1 MKTISRTKPN
11 LDIKVDLPTT
21 IGRGYG
27 KFWHSR
33 NFYRVVKG
41 SRGSKKSKT
50 TALNFITRL
59 LKYPWANL
67 LVVRRYSN
75 TNKQSTYTDFK
86 WACNQLKV
94 THLFKFNESLPEITL
109 KRTGQKILFR
119 GLDDELKITSI
130 TVDVGLLCWAWF
142 EEAYQ
147 IETEDKFSTV
157 VESIR
162 GTLDI
167 PDFFKQI
174 TVTFNPWNERHWLK
188 RVFFDEG
195 TRRADTLS
203 LTTTFRCNE
212 WLDDVDRQRY
222 EDLYQTNPR
231 RARIVCDGEWGVA
244 EGLIYENVSIAD
256 FDKDQLLKDKA
267 NKLCLGL
274 DFGFTHDPTAL
285 TASIINDD
293 TKIIYIFD
301 EHYQSGLIT
310 REVAQMIK
318 SKGYQNT
325 TIIADCAEGRL
336 IEELKSEHGI
346 KRIKPSRKGKD
357 SIMAGVSKLQGYKII
372 VHPNLKHT
380 MDEFYSYCYQRDKEG
395 NWLNKPEDK
404 NNHLMDA
411 LRYSLQCI
419 EDKRIAVV
427 KRKSTY
433 GL

>member
-1 MKTISRTKPN
+1 MKIASK
-11 LDIKVDLPTT
+11 IDLPNVV
-21 IGRGYG
+21 GKGYG
-27 KFWHSR
+27 AFWKSK

-50 TALNFITRL
+50 TALNFIVRIL
-59 LKYPWANL
+59 RYPWSNL

-86 WACNQLKV
+86 WAANKLNV
-94 THLFKFNESLPEITL
+94 AHLFKFNESLPEITV
-109 KRTGQKILFR
+109 KATGQKVLFR

-130 TVDVGLLCWAWF
+130 TVDVGILCFAWF

-147 IETEDKFSTV
+147 IESEEKFSTV

-162 GTLDI
+162 GTLDA

-188 RVFFDEG
+188 RVFFDEK
-195 TRRADTLS
+195 TQRADTLA

-212 WLDDVDRQRY
+212 WLDKVDIQRY
-222 EDLYQTNPR
+222 EDLYKTNPR

-244 EGLIYENVSIAD
+244 EGLIYENVQIKN
-256 FDKDQLLKDKA
+256 FDKDELLKDEA
-267 NKLCLGL
+267 YQLAIGL

-285 TASIINDD
+285 CVSLINEQ
-293 TKIIYIFD
+293 KKEIYIFD
-301 EHYQSGLIT
+301 EAYQVGLIT
-310 REVAQMIK
+310 REVAKMIK
-318 SKGYQNT
+318 DKGYQRSH
-325 TIIADCAEGRL
+325 IIADCSESRL
-336 IEELKSEHGI
+336 IEELRSEHDIPRII
-346 KRIKPSRKGKD
+346 KSRKGKD
-357 SIMAGVSKLQGYKII
+357 SIMAGVSKLQGYSIF
-372 VHPNLKHT
+372 VHPSCTHI
-380 MDEFYSYCYQRDKEG
+380 MDEFYSYCYQQDKEG

-419 EDKRIAVV
+419 DGNQSKI
-427 KRKSTY
+427 KLFK
-433 GL
+433 GGF

>member
-1 MKTISRTKPN
+1 MKQTSQIEVN
-11 LDIKVDLPTT
+11 LPDIVGK
-21 IGRGYG
+21 GYG
-27 KFWHSR
+27 QFWRSR

-50 TALNFITRL
+50 TALNFVVNL
-59 LKYPWANL
+59 LKCPWANL

-94 THLFKFNESLPEITL
+94 SHKFKFNESLPEITV
-109 KRTGQKILFR
+109 KATGQKILFR

-130 TVDVGLLCWAWF
+130 TVDVGSLCWAWF

-162 GTLDI
+162 GSLQDTSAFAFNRLDGTYGNV
-167 PDFFKQI
+167 PFYKQI

-188 RVFFDEG
+188 KVFFDED
-195 TRRADTLS
+195 TKRSDTLA

-212 WLDDVDRQRY
+212 WLDEVDIKRY
-222 EDLYQTNPR
+222 EDLYITNPR

-244 EGLIYENVSIAD
+244 EGLVYENVQVAD
-256 FDKDQLLKDKA
+256 FDKESLLQSG
-267 NKLCLGL
+267 NYKLCVGL

-285 TASIINDD
+285 VAYLVDD
-293 TKIIYIFD
+293 KNKNIYVFD
-301 EHYQSGLIT
+301 EHYQVGLFTKDIA
-310 REVAQMIK
+310 EMIK
-318 SKGYQNT
+318 NKGYASSQ
-325 TIIADCAEGRL
+325 IVADCAEARL

-346 KRIKPSRKGKD
+346 RRIKASRKGKD
-357 SIMAGVSKLQGYKII
+357 SVMAGVSKLQGYKIV
-372 VHPNLKHT
+372 VHPSCTHI
-380 MDEFYSYCYQRDKEG
+380 MDEFYSYCYQQDKEG
-395 NWLNKPEDK
+395 KWLNKPEDK

-411 LRYSLQCI
+411 LRYGLQCA
-419 EDKRIAVV
+419 E
-427 KRKSTY
+427 RKEWLY
-433 GL
+433 

>member
-1 MKTISRTKPN
+1 MKTTSQTNDVVVN
-11 LDIKVDLPTT
+11 LPKMV
-21 IGRGYG
+21 GGGYG
-27 KFWHSR
+27 KFWRSK

-109 KRTGQKILFR
+109 KKTGQKILFR

-130 TVDVGLLCWAWF
+130 TVDVGILCWAWF

-162 GTLDI
+162 GSLDV

-188 RVFFDEG
+188 RVFFDKA
-195 TRRADTLS
+195 TQRANTLA
-203 LTTTFRCNE
+203 LTTTYKCNE
-212 WLDDVDRQRY
+212 WLDEVDKQRY
-222 EDLYQTNPR
+222 EDLYVTNPR

-244 EGLIYENVSIAD
+244 EGLVFENVRVED
-256 FDKDQLLKDKA
+256 FDKDELLKNKN
-267 NKLCLGL
+267 NKLALGL

-285 TASIINDD
+285 VACLINDE
-293 TKIIYIFD
+293 TKEIHIFD
-301 EHYQSGLIT
+301 EAYQVGLFT
-310 REVAQMIK
+310 REVAGLIV
-318 SKGYQNT
+318 SKGYQKA
-325 TIIADCAEGRL
+325 TIIADCAESRL
-336 IEELKSEHGI
+336 IEELKQEHGLRRV
-346 KRIKPSRKGKD
+346 KASPTNKTRKETG
-357 SIMAGVSKLQGYKII
+357 
-372 VHPNLKHT
+372 
-380 MDEFYSYCYQRDKEG
+380 
-395 NWLNKPEDK
+395 
-404 NNHLMDA
+404 
-411 LRYSLQCI
+411 
-419 EDKRIAVV
+419 
-427 KRKSTY
+427 
-433 GL
+433 

>member
-1 MKTISRTKPN
+1 MKQTSQIN
-11 LDIKVDLPTT
+11 VDLPKVV
-21 IGRGYG
+21 GKGYG
-27 KFWHSR
+27 QFWRSR

-50 TALNFITRL
+50 TALNFVTRL
-59 LKYPWANL
+59 LKYPWGNL

-94 THLFKFNESLPEITL
+94 THLFKFNESLPEITV
-109 KRTGQKILFR
+109 KETGQKILFR

-130 TVDVGLLCWAWF
+130 TVDVGILCWAWF

-162 GTLDI
+162 GTLDV

-188 RVFFDEG
+188 RVFFDDKIK
-195 TRRADTLS
+195 RSDILS

-212 WLDDVDRQRY
+212 WLDDVDKQRY
-222 EDLYQTNPR
+222 EDLYHTNPR
-231 RARIVCDGEWGVA
+231 RARIVCDGEWGIA
-244 EGLIYENVSIAD
+244 EGLIYENVTIAD
-256 FDKDQLLKDKA
+256 FDKDELLKEKV

-285 TASIINDD
+285 TASVINDEAK
-293 TKIIYIFD
+293 TIYIFD
-301 EHYQSGLIT
+301 EHYQAGLIT

-318 SKGYQNT
+318 DKGYQNS

-336 IEELKSEHGI
+336 IEELKAEHGI
-346 KRIKPSRKGKD
+346 RRIKPSRKGKD
-357 SIMAGVSKLQGYKII
+357 SVMAGVSKLQGYKII
-372 VHPNLKHT
+372 VHPNLKHI

-419 EDKRIAVV
+419 E
-427 KRKSTY
+427 SS
-433 GL
+433 GWLF

>member
-1 MKTISRTKPN
+1 MVGS
-11 LDIKVDLPTT
+11 
-21 IGRGYG
+21 GYG
-27 KFWHSR
+27 NFWRSQ

-50 TALNFITRL
+50 TALNFVTRI
-59 LKYPWANL
+59 LKYPWSNL

-86 WACNQLKV
+86 WAAARLKV
-94 THLFKFNESLPEITL
+94 SHLFKFNESLPEITVID
-109 KRTGQKILFR
+109 TGQKILFR

-130 TVDVGLLCWAWF
+130 TVDVGILCWAWF

-147 IETEDKFSTV
+147 IENEEKFSTV

-162 GTLDI
+162 GSYDS

-188 RVFFDEG
+188 RAFFDED
-195 TRRADTLS
+195 TRRVDTLA

-212 WLDDVDRQRY
+212 WLDDVDIQRY
-222 EDLYQTNPR
+222 MDLYNTNPR

-244 EGLIYENVSIAD
+244 EGLIYENVHVKN
-256 FDKDQLLKDKA
+256 FDKDELLKDKA
-267 NKLCLGL
+267 YQLAIGL

-285 TASIINDD
+285 CVSLINEQ
-293 TKIIYIFD
+293 KKEIYIFD
-301 EHYQSGLIT
+301 EAYQVGLIT
-310 REVAQMIK
+310 KDVAKMIQD
-318 SKGYQNT
+318 KGYAKSH
-325 TIIADCAEGRL
+325 IIADSAEPRL
-336 IEELKSEHGI
+336 IKELQTEYNILRLKE
-346 KRIKPSRKGKD
+346 SRKGKD
-357 SIMAGVSKLQGYKII
+357 SIMAGVSKLQGYSIF
-372 VHPNLKHT
+372 VHPSCTHI
-380 MDEFYSYCYQRDKEG
+380 MDEFYSYCYQQDKEG

-419 EDKRIAVV
+419 DGSQTKI
-427 KRKSTY
+427 KMLK
-433 GL
+433 GGF